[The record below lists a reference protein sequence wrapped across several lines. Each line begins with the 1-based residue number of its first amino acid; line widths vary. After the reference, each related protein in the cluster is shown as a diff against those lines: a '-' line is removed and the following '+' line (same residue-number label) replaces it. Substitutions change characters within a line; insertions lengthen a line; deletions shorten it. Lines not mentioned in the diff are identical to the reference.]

1 MSSSMKELCLS
12 RDNLYMLPTRH
23 GFIFAIVLLAMLL
36 IAVNYNNS
44 LAYLMTFTLAST
56 VMVSMLYT
64 HRNLQGLCL
73 SYGVCQPVF
82 AGERLSFTLV
92 LNNRSRRDR
101 YDIGIDIE
109 GDQSRRRDFSSS
121 DLVRIECSTRVKKR
135 GWHTLP
141 AVQVNTRYPLGL
153 LFSWSKHTG
162 LDRKALVFPK
172 PAQWQDFPMGHS
184 GKSPKPV
191 LRNNS
196 HDDFSDIR
204 KFRKGDPPQHIDWK
218 TYARGKG
225 LYSKQFI
232 GGELP
237 EMMFHWEDTQ
247 GEREHRISLMTRW
260 VIEAA
265 ALGLCFGLEIPGQ
278 RLNPA
283 SDEKHLTECLK
294 ALALL

>member
-1 MSSSMKELCLS
+1 MKEHCLS
-12 RDNLYMLPTRH
+12 RKNLYMLPTRH
-23 GFIFAIVLLAMLL
+23 GILFAIVLLAMLL
-36 IAVNYNNS
+36 VAVNYNNS

-64 HRNLQGLCL
+64 HRNLEGLCL
-73 SYGVCQPVF
+73 SFGVCRPVF
-82 AGERLSFTLV
+82 VGEMLGFTLV

-109 GDQSRRRDFSSS
+109 GDQSRRRDFSAS
-121 DLVRIECSTRVKKR
+121 DILRIECSTRVKRR

-141 AVQVNTRYPLGL
+141 AVQVNTRYPFGL
-153 LFSWSKHTG
+153 LFSWSKHAE
-162 LDRKALVFPK
+162 LDRKALVFPN
-172 PAQWQDFPMGHS
+172 PAEWQEFPMKHS

-204 KFRKGDPPQHIDWK
+204 RFRKGEPPQHIDWK
-218 TYARGKG
+218 TYAKGKG
-225 LYSKQFI
+225 LYSKHFV

-237 EMMFHWEDTQ
+237 EMMFHWDDTQ
-247 GEREHRISLMTRW
+247 GEREHRISLLTRW

-265 ALGLCFGLEIPGQ
+265 ALGMSYGLELPG
-278 RLNPA
+278 RRFSSGN
-283 SDEKHLTECLK
+283 DERHLAECLK
-294 ALALL
+294 ALALF